1 MGRAAAAPWADD
13 ILDFW
18 FRELN
23 RKAWFEKSDVTD
35 ALIRNRFLALHEQLE
50 REVSS
55 QSALDPRATLAAVIV
70 FDQFPRNMFRGTP
83 RAFATDPLA
92 LALARQMVDGGH
104 DRDFSKDERMFLY
117 LPFEHSE
124 QPGDQAQCCALF
136 ALLDDPELLRYAQ
149 AHKDI
154 VDRFGRF
161 PHRNAILGRV
171 STPEEIEFLKQ
182 PGSSF

>member
-1 MGRAAAAPWADD
+1 MGRATSAPWADEV
-13 ILDFW
+13 LDFW
-18 FRELN
+18 FRELD
-23 RKAWFEKSDVTD
+23 RKAWFEKSDATD
-35 ALIRNRFLALHEQLE
+35 ALIRGRFLALHEKLA
-50 REVSS
+50 REMTVPPD
-55 QSALDPRATLAAVIV
+55 LPPRAMLAAVIV

-92 LALARQMVDGGH
+92 LALARQMVDAGL

-124 QPGDQAQCCALF
+124 QAGEQVRCCALF
-136 ALLDDPELLRYAQ
+136 ALLEDPELLRYAQ
-149 AHKDI
+149 SHKDI
-154 VDRFGRF
+154 IDRFGRF
-161 PHRNAILGRV
+161 PHRNVILERV

>member
-1 MGRAAAAPWADD
+1 MTETQSAPWADEV
-13 ILDFW
+13 LDFW
-18 FRELN
+18 FRELD
-23 RKAWFEKSDVTD
+23 REAWFTKSEATD
-35 ALIRNRFLALHEQLE
+35 TLVRDRFLALHNQLV

-55 QSALDPRATLAAVIV
+55 QSPLDSRATLAAVIA

-83 RAFATDPLA
+83 RAFATDPAA
-92 LALARQMVDGGH
+92 LALARQAVDAGL
-104 DRDFSKDERMFLY
+104 DRGFSKDERMFLY

-124 QPGDQAQCCALF
+124 QARDQTQSLALF
-136 ALLDDPELLRYAQ
+136 ASLDDPELTRYAQ
-149 AHKDI
+149 AHKAI

-171 STPEEIEFLKQ
+171 ATAEETEFLKQ

>member
-1 MGRAAAAPWADD
+1 MSGTASAPWADEV
-13 ILDFW
+13 LDFW
-18 FRELN
+18 FHELD
-23 RKAWFEKSDVTD
+23 RKAWFEKSDATD
-35 ALIRNRFLALHEQLE
+35 DLIRNRFLTLHEKLA
-50 REVSS
+50 REITPPPDLPSR
-55 QSALDPRATLAAVIV
+55 ALLAAIIV

-92 LALARQMVDGGH
+92 LALARQIVDAGL

-124 QPGDQAQCCALF
+124 QAAEQARCCALF
-136 ALLDDPELLRYAQ
+136 AMLDDAELMRYAQ

-154 VDRFGRF
+154 IDRFGRF
-161 PHRNAILGRV
+161 PHRNAILGRI
-171 STPEEIEFLKQ
+171 STPEEAEFLQQ